1 MGAKLHA
8 LCTRA
13 GAARELRRAHARA
26 RLQAGVPRFIV
37 PFDEDQFTMTPGF
50 ENVTT
55 LDSARVAA
63 GGAAGGAPRSRP
75 GPTRQQSNE
84 EAMRYFREDWDIGW
98 TAPKYTIAPYKARA
112 RNTGRFYS

>member
-1 MGAKLHA
+1 MP
-8 LCTRA
+8 
-13 GAARELRRAHARA
+13 
-26 RLQAGVPRFIV
+26 RLVV

-55 LDSARVAA
+55 LDSARVAT

-84 EAMRYFREDWDIGW
+84 EAMRYFREDWDVGW
-98 TAPKYTIAPYKARA
+98 AAPKYTIAPYKPRA
-112 RNTGRFYS
+112 RSTGRFYS